1 MNKGSLQQKHGT
13 WYVVISYKDEF
24 GKPRTK
30 WISTKLRVGNN
41 KTKAKEEMKTILKNL
56 DLDKEIK
63 QDIDNSQDVYFVDF
77 LKSYLEIKKQQVEPI
92 TYSQYVKETER
103 ISSYF
108 KDMRIK
114 LKDLKPYHIEGF
126 YKSLYEKGLSGNTVL
141 HFHILIRECL
151 QYAFK
156 NDFVNVNVADKVDRP
171 KTDGYKASFYTIDE
185 IQKLFEC
192 IQDHECK
199 LPIMLTAMY
208 GFRRSEVL
216 GLKWEAIDFGNKLI
230 YVRHKIIET
239 QIDGKRYIH
248 KADKMKNKTSNRVLP
263 LLPQAE
269 ELLLKHKEQVEN
281 NKKLLGKSYDKR
293 YLDYV
298 CVDNLG
304 RLILPNRLSHNFIK
318 IIRKNN
324 LKHIRFHDLR
334 HSCASIMLSNGVPMK
349 QIQEWLGHAD
359 FGTTANIYSHLDYKT
374 KQNSANTISDV
385 FNFNSKKEENEKTNE
400 PDKTKELEE
409 KIAKLEEQLKS
420 QQEDEEYLE
429 WLKEKEMR
437 KKKKQKDFE
446 M

>member
-171 KTDGYKASFYTIDE
+171 KTDGYKASFYPLRHIPQRQRSRGHRISHSPCRMKPCTGPRH
-185 IQKLFEC
+185 QRGAPLKGL
-192 IQDHECK
+192 
-199 LPIMLTAMY
+199 Y
-208 GFRRSEVL
+208 VFRAAVQE
-216 GLKWEAIDFGNKLI
+216 G
-230 YVRHKIIET
+230 
-239 QIDGKRYIH
+239 
-248 KADKMKNKTSNRVLP
+248 
-263 LLPQAE
+263 
-269 ELLLKHKEQVEN
+269 
-281 NKKLLGKSYDKR
+281 
-293 YLDYV
+293 
-298 CVDNLG
+298 
-304 RLILPNRLSHNFIK
+304 ILPHP
-318 IIRKNN
+318 
-324 LKHIRFHDLR
+324 
-334 HSCASIMLSNGVPMK
+334 HSLQRRCRISC
-349 QIQEWLGHAD
+349 
-359 FGTTANIYSHLDYKT
+359 TAG
-374 KQNSANTISDV
+374 
-385 FNFNSKKEENEKTNE
+385 
-400 PDKTKELEE
+400 P
-409 KIAKLEEQLKS
+409 
-420 QQEDEEYLE
+420 
-429 WLKEKEMR
+429 
-437 KKKKQKDFE
+437 
-446 M
+446 